1 MWRKR
6 KRTVREVGRGGVLG
20 RLGDQGPGAG
30 VPVSVCA
37 VGAPIGFQVENDG
50 LQLTPSSETLAPLWR
65 IN

>member
-1 MWRKR
+1 M
-6 KRTVREVGRGGVLG
+6 GRGGVLG